1 MIGMVLFSKKK
12 LSINLEKNEYSPG
25 ETIKGIVELEL
36 EKPLKADILEV
47 ALIGAV
53 IKTETRHSQ
62 HHFDDQDYMF
72 DDDEPFETASPFF
85 FSKKILDSEKEYTN
99 FKYEF
104 ELKIPEEVHK
114 EEPKF
119 DGALVKLMKFSK
131 KFGGRPPYIQW
142 YVKAQLDVP
151 LKIDLRAVKNI
162 VLNL

>member
-1 MIGMVLFSKKK
+1 MICMALFSKKK

-104 ELKIPEEVHK
+104 ELKIPENVHD
-114 EEPKF
+114 EEPSF
-119 DGALVKLMKFSK
+119 DGTLGKLMNFSRK
-131 KFGGRPPYIQW
+131 LGGHPPRIEW
-142 YVKAQLDVP
+142 YVKAQLEIP
-151 LKIDLRAVKNI
+151 RKIDLRASSTI
-162 VLNL
+162 ILN